1 MFSVTGKDKS
11 QQIPQ
16 SPLIRTPI
24 HQAATAVFPPAKRA
38 TATQPIDFKEQ
49 FFCLYFQFALSLRH
63 SILRDMVNIDV
74 LSIQQSFG
82 IIGKNPALL
91 RAIHA
96 AAQAAPFNVNVLI
109 VGENGV
115 GKEVF
120 HKIIHNNSPRKFKKC
135 VTVNCG
141 GLPEGTI
148 DSELFGHVKGAF
160 TGALN
165 DRKGYFEEADG
176 STIFLDEVG
185 ELPLPTQARLLRIL
199 ETGEYYRVGSSE
211 IRKTDVRV
219 IAATNIDM
227 QKAIRAG
234 KFREDLYY
242 RLSTITIEIP
252 PLRERQ
258 DDIYLLFRKFA
269 GDIASQYSMPPISL
283 NAEAQRKLQA
293 YQWPG
298 NIRQLRHIVEE
309 ISIVENE
316 RIITAE
322 TLCHYLP
329 PFDERISIPNDT
341 SSDNFK
347 PGEKELLYKV
357 IFDIRKE
364 LDEIKQTIGINRNHP
379 TQTPIISKALPAA
392 YNLPS
397 AEDSPTVEPM
407 SETKFDIE
415 ATEVEEIKTLEDM
428 EREAIAA
435 SLRRNKG
442 SKKKVAEELGIS
454 ERTLYRKINEY
465 QLENETEI

>member
-1 MFSVTGKDKS
+1 
-11 QQIPQ
+11 
-16 SPLIRTPI
+16 
-24 HQAATAVFPPAKRA
+24 
-38 TATQPIDFKEQ
+38 
-49 FFCLYFQFALSLRH
+49 
-63 SILRDMVNIDV
+63 MVNIDV

-82 IIGKNPALL
+82 IIGKNPSLL

-120 HKIIHNNSPRKFKKC
+120 HKIIHSNSPRKFKKC

-148 DSELFGHVKGAF
+148 DSELFGHVKGSF
-160 TGALN
+160 TGALT

-185 ELPLPTQARLLRIL
+185 ELPLSTQARLLRIL

-227 QKAIRAG
+227 QKAIRTG

-252 PLRERQ
+252 PLRERPE
-258 DDIYLLFRKFA
+258 DIYLLFRKFA
-269 GDIASQYSMPPISL
+269 SDIASQYSMPPISL
-283 NAEAQRKLQA
+283 NTEAQRKLQA

-309 ISIVENE
+309 ISIVESE
-316 RIITAE
+316 RGITAE

-329 PFDERISIPNDT
+329 SFDERISIHNDNT
-341 SSDNFK
+341 EENFK

-357 IFDIRKE
+357 IFEIRKE
-364 LDEIKQTIGINRNHP
+364 LDELKQTIGVGGNIPHQP
-379 TQTPIISKALPAA
+379 SIIPKVLPAA

-397 AEDSPTVEPM
+397 AENHPAIDTVTEA
-407 SETKFDIE
+407 KFDIE
-415 ATEVEEIKTLEDM
+415 TTEVEEIKTLEEM

-435 SLRRNKG
+435 SLRRHKG

-465 QLENETEI
+465 QLENESEI

>member
-1 MFSVTGKDKS
+1 
-11 QQIPQ
+11 
-16 SPLIRTPI
+16 
-24 HQAATAVFPPAKRA
+24 
-38 TATQPIDFKEQ
+38 
-49 FFCLYFQFALSLRH
+49 
-63 SILRDMVNIDV
+63 MVNIDV

-82 IIGKNPALL
+82 IIGKNPLLL

-96 AAQAAPFNVNVLI
+96 AAQAAPFNVNVLV

-120 HKIIHNNSPRKFKKC
+120 HKIIHSNSPRKFRKC

-227 QKAIRAG
+227 QQAIRAG

-242 RLSTITIEIP
+242 RLSTITIEVP

-258 DDIYLLFRKFA
+258 DDIHLLFRKFA
-269 GDIASQYSMPPISL
+269 SDIASQYSMPPIAL
-283 NAEAQRKLQA
+283 DADARRKLQA
-293 YQWPG
+293 YRWPG

-309 ISIVENE
+309 ISIVETG
-316 RIITAE
+316 RAITAD

-329 PFDERISIPNDT
+329 AFDERISIHD
-341 SSDNFK
+341 DNAGDHFK

-357 IFDIRKE
+357 IFDLRKE
-364 LDEIKQTIGINRNHP
+364 LEEIKQAMGINGNVAGQP
-379 TQTPIISKALPAA
+379 TFIPRALPAPA
-392 YNLPS
+392 NLP
-397 AEDSPTVEPM
+397 AVENRPAIETVA
-407 SETKFDIE
+407 ETKFDIE
-415 ATEVEEIKTLEDM
+415 TTEAEEIKTLEDM
-428 EREAIAA
+428 EREAIAT
-435 SLRRNKG
+435 SLRRHKG

-465 QLENETEI
+465 RLENESES

>member
-1 MFSVTGKDKS
+1 
-11 QQIPQ
+11 
-16 SPLIRTPI
+16 
-24 HQAATAVFPPAKRA
+24 
-38 TATQPIDFKEQ
+38 
-49 FFCLYFQFALSLRH
+49 
-63 SILRDMVNIDV
+63 MVNIDV

-82 IIGKNPALL
+82 IIGKNTALL
-91 RAIHA
+91 RAIYA

-109 VGENGV
+109 TGENGV

-219 IAATNIDM
+219 IAATNIDIP
-227 QKAIRAG
+227 QAIRAG

-242 RLSTITIEIP
+242 RLSTITIEVP

-258 DDIYLLFRKFA
+258 EDIYLLFRKFA
-269 GDIASQYSMPPISL
+269 SDIASQYAMPPISL

-309 ISIVENE
+309 ISIVESD
-316 RIITAE
+316 RIITAD

-329 PFDERISIPNDT
+329 TFDERLSIHNDNA
-341 SSDNFK
+341 SDNFK

-357 IFDIRKE
+357 IFDLRKE
-364 LDEIKQTIGINRNHP
+364 LDEIKQTLGMNGNISH
-379 TQTPIISKALPAA
+379 QTPLIPQVLPAP
-392 YNLPS
+392 YNLPAVES
-397 AEDSPTVEPM
+397 HPAIETVPED
-407 SETKFDIE
+407 KFDIE
-415 ATEVEEIKTLEDM
+415 TTEAEEIKTLEEM
-428 EREAIAA
+428 EREAIAT
-435 SLRRNKG
+435 SLRRHKG

-454 ERTLYRKINEY
+454 ERTLYRKIKEY
-465 QLENETEI
+465 QLENESEV